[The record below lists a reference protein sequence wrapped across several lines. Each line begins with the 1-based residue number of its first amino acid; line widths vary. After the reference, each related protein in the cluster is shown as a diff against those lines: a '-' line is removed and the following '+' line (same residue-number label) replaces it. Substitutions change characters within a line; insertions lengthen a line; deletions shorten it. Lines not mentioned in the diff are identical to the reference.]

1 MSRFS
6 ENTVIIILAAGKG
19 TRMKSDKAKVLHE
32 INGKPMINFVVD
44 AARDIV
50 GDNIVVVVGHQ
61 KEEVEECVLGNARV
75 RFAVQNEQLGTG
87 HAVICAMPEV
97 PDDIDSVVILC
108 GDVPLISSETLG
120 EFLSSHKQAKAD
132 LTVLAVKVN
141 NPTGY
146 GRLVVNDKNEVLKI
160 VEEADADADEK
171 EINLIN
177 SGIYCVGKDFLNRSL
192 AGINSNNSQSEL
204 YLTDIVGIGYN
215 DNKIIR
221 TYISENSSEVIG
233 VNTIQDLNE
242 AKRLI
247 TALK

>member
-1 MSRFS
+1 MSRIS
-6 ENTVIIILAAGKG
+6 EKTVIIILAAGKG
-19 TRMKSDKAKVLHE
+19 TRMKSEKAKVLHE

-44 AARDIV
+44 AAKDIV

-61 KEEVEECVLGNARV
+61 KEEVKECVLGNARV

-108 GDVPLISSETLG
+108 GDVPLISSETLS

-132 LTVLAVKVN
+132 LTVLSVKVN

-177 SGIYCVGKDFLNRSL
+177 SGIYCVGKDFLNKSL
-192 AGINSNNSQSEL
+192 SGINSDNSQSEL